1 MRMVTIPGFRELF
14 PGHKGTYE
22 EFVKDIPSE
31 IVISV
36 LIMLNNELNA
46 PLPYAENQKRI
57 RNVVSFRYSKEQ
69 LAMLNAAFSNY
80 MQRTKGYYDD
90 DVFGRRY
97 LLAMILKELNNF
109 RSFELADTSPQYE
122 FNILMAYLCIVQEVN
137 DKDHALMPDPKENAK
152 DPLGMYRMIWAPNFN
167 QYDFNESTDA
177 GFQFFKLLC
186 LVPYAFQHYRGYAKE
201 YLNKFGFKT
210 FGQLLHS
217 IHVITMSTLTYKKE
231 EVLSKLTYINPLQGV
246 DESHLKSQTIN
257 SEIGKRELT
266 LNDIR
271 KAPLFFNHRDKYM
284 VIDADLYHRKT
295 YKGPFFELY
304 YSTELSKQQSFN
316 QYSAT
321 ISLDVL
327 EKMLFQGIFSG
338 LRASKYD
345 CLHFD
350 DNTDLSPDCYYRR
363 NKSIFLTEFK
373 AYLFPDELASNPD
386 FEKIKEYIDRRFV
399 KTEGGKAKGITQLIN
414 QINRLYANEFEFDE
428 KFRKELHSK
437 KVTIYPI
444 ICHNEFNFSMPGINE
459 YLNTQFMSGLSAEV
473 KAKFNIKSLVLINLD
488 ILYDLM
494 LRGGTFKEV
503 EGFLERYHRI
513 IDSRNKQM
521 QKQLHADNF
530 LRAKSSFDEIYN
542 SLFFPEL
549 KDIPKT
555 SDITQRLRELI
566 GVEQAQLDKEV

>member
-1 MRMVTIPGFRELF
+1 MVTIPGFQDLF
-14 PGHKGTYE
+14 PRQNGSYE

-36 LIMLNNELNA
+36 LIMMNSELNA

-57 RNVVSFRYSKEQ
+57 RNIVSFRYSKEQ
-69 LAMLNAAFSNY
+69 LAMLNAAFAKY
-80 MQRTKGYYDD
+80 RQRTKGYYDD
-90 DVFGRRY
+90 DLFGRRY
-97 LLAMILKELNNF
+97 LLAMILRELNSF
-109 RSFELADTSPQYE
+109 RSFEIADTSPQHE
-122 FNILMAYLCIVQEVN
+122 FNILMAYLCMVQEVN
-137 DKDHALMPDPKENAK
+137 DKDHALMPDPQENAK
-152 DPLGMYRMIWAPNFN
+152 DPLGAYRMIWATNFN
-167 QYDFNESTDA
+167 QYDFNENADA
-177 GFQFFKLLC
+177 GFQFLKLLC
-186 LVPYAFQHYRGYAKE
+186 LVPYALQHYRGYAKE
-201 YLNKFGFKT
+201 YLNKMGFKT

-217 IHVITMSTLTYKKE
+217 IHVVTMSTLTYKKE
-231 EVLSKLTYINPLQGV
+231 EVLSKLSYINPLQGV
-246 DESHLKSQTIN
+246 DESHLKSQAIN

-271 KAPLFFNHRDKYM
+271 KAPLFYNHRDKYM

-304 YSTELSKQQSFN
+304 YSTGLSKQQSFN

-321 ISLDVL
+321 ISLNVL
-327 EKMLFQGIFSG
+327 EKMFFKGIFSG

-350 DNTDLSPDCYYRR
+350 DNSDLSPDCYYRR
-363 NKSIFLTEFK
+363 SKTIFLTEFK

-428 KFRKELHSK
+428 KFKNELHSK
-437 KVTIYPI
+437 KVTIYPV

-459 YLNTQFMSGLSAEV
+459 YLNTQFVNGLSTEV
-473 KAKFNIKSLVLINLD
+473 KGKFDIKPLLLINLD
-488 ILYDLM
+488 VLYDLM

-503 EGFLERYHRI
+503 EAFLERYHRI
-513 IDSRNKQM
+513 IESRNRQM

-530 LRAKSSFDEIYN
+530 LRAKSSFDEMYN

-549 KDIPKT
+549 KNIPKT
-555 SDITQRLRELI
+555 SNVTRRLQNLI
-566 GVEQAQLDKEV
+566 GIEQAQLDEEV